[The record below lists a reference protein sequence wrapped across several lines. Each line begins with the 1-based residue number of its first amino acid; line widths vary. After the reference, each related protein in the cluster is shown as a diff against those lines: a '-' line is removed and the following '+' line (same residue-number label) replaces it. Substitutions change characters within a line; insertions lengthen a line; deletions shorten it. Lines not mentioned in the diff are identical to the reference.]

1 MDVENGKK
9 LDIEKRTVRNKSKTG
24 GLNYADFSFK
34 FKRTYMLNVKKKTM
48 EIVLSLIQ
56 GMNL

>member
-9 LDIEKRTVRNKSKTG
+9 LDIEKRTVRNKIETG

-34 FKRTYMLNVKKKTM
+34 FKRTLC
-48 EIVLSLIQ
+48 
-56 GMNL
+56 

>member
-24 GLNYADFSFK
+24 ASC
-34 FKRTYMLNVKKKTM
+34 
-48 EIVLSLIQ
+48 IIQ
-56 GMNL
+56 I